1 MLKKIVLIIGLCLV
15 FLTGC
20 AVSAAVLSGTD
31 LSLAASGS
39 SGQVDLKLDQLPNGI
54 AGYQLDLSFSQTG
67 VAEYVSVNFPASF
80 NLNSASTLPS
90 STVKIVGV
98 DLMSQITPGSQNVIL
113 ATVGISSLV
122 ASGSTIMEI
131 SVGELTDAEGNP
143 IPVTASGSRITVGT
157 PTPTPTATPTV
168 TPTVTPTITPTPT
181 STPTGEPT
189 PTPTAEP
196 TVTPTPVPTPDLPLM
211 AAFTATPQTG
221 TPPLRV
227 NFTDLSTGTPKQWR
241 WDFGDG
247 TMSQIQNPSHVYGGL
262 GRYSVTLEVLRGNLS
277 SVERKPDMIRVVGDY
292 PTGPSG
298 FVMVTSN
305 PSGAEVFISD
315 RYIGTTPA
323 TLTVPAG
330 SYSLTFEAEGFQ
342 KKHIPVTI
350 RPNEMKLIP
359 KVTLKAIPE

>member
-15 FLTGC
+15 FFTGC
-20 AVSAAVLSGTD
+20 AVNAAVISGTD
-31 LSLAASGS
+31 LTLAASGS
-39 SGQVDLKLDQLPNGI
+39 SGHVDLKLDQVPDGI
-54 AGYQLDLSFSQTG
+54 AGYQLDLSFSQSG
-67 VAEYVSVNFPASF
+67 IADYISVNFPASF

-98 DLMSQITPGSQNVIL
+98 DLMGQITPGSQNVIL

-122 ASGSTIMEI
+122 SSGETTMEI
-131 SVGELTDAEGNP
+131 SVGELTDGNGDP
-143 IPVTASGSRITVGT
+143 IPVTVSGSQIIVGT
-157 PTPTPTATPTV
+157 PTVAPTPTPTATPTV
-168 TPTVTPTITPTPT
+168 TPTASPTVTPTVTPTT
-181 STPTGEPT
+181 
-189 PTPTAEP
+189 TPTAEP
-196 TVTPTPVPTPDLPLM
+196 TVTPTPVPTPDLPLV

-247 TMSQIQNPSHVYGGL
+247 IMSQIQNPSHVYGGL

-277 SVERKPDMIRVVGDY
+277 SVERKPEMIRVVGDY

-305 PSGAEVFISD
+305 PSGAEVSIGD

-323 TLTVPAG
+323 TLTIPAG
-330 SYSLTFEAEGFQ
+330 SYSLTFEAEGYQ
-342 KKHIPVTI
+342 KKYIPVTI

-359 KVTLKAIPE
+359 KVTLKVIPE